1 MGDLDEMLGESDCL
15 EGLVMGFDNK
25 RRYPKAFGT
34 DYTQS
39 TQGTVARL
47 TRHPHNQRK
56 RNPEYDPL
64 RPADWPRRNPE
75 YDVGRT
81 NPELGKINLGR
92 MVKGIATGGIS
103 EIARSRLG
111 KAVLTGGVSEVARG
125 ASKLLKGGKKAV
137 GKVTAKVPTIAKAA
151 LTGAVKGAVSA
162 KASAG
167 PPITSAAL
175 PEIRIRVMPC
185 DSPCGGGGGSSSVAQ
200 DVARKISPEMAH
212 IKTVLDKMQLQNKV
226 TSEHNAI
233 KRRNK
238 FQKQV
243 LKRLADISV
252 RRGINFKAGISL

>member
-1 MGDLDEMLGESDCL
+1 MGDLDEILGESDCL
-15 EGLVMGFDNK
+15 EGLVMGFNTR
-25 RRYPKAFGT
+25 RRYPNAFGT
-34 DYTQS
+34 DYTRA

-47 TRHPHNQRK
+47 HR
-56 RNPEYDPL
+56 RNPEYDPMK
-64 RPADWPRRNPE
+64 PSDWPRRNPE
-75 YDVGRT
+75 YDLGRK

-92 MVKGIATGGIS
+92 LVKGVATGGIS

-125 ASKLLKGGKKAV
+125 AGKLLKGGKKAV
-137 GKVTAKVPTIAKAA
+137 AKVTAKAPTIAKAA
-151 LTGAVKGAVSA
+151 LSGAVKGAIGA

-185 DSPCGGGGGSSSVAQ
+185 DGACIGGGGGSSVAQ
-200 DVARKISPEMAH
+200 DIARKISPEMAR

-233 KRRNK
+233 KKRNK

-252 RRGINFKAGISL
+252 RRGINFKASIG